1 MSKVIKI
8 KRGLDIRLKGA
19 AELHMAEPG
28 LTGFYAVKP
37 TDFKGLEFRVLR
49 KPGEEVKAGTPLL
62 ADKKDPEIVLV
73 SPVAG
78 KVASVNRGERRKLL
92 EVVIEAASDQVH
104 ETLKKG
110 SPADMEGSSVRE
122 QILRAGLWPAIIQRP
137 YGTVARPD
145 QAPRDI
151 FISVFDSSPLAPD
164 YEFIL
169 KGQAEEFKTGILALK
184 KLTKGKVNVCLSAEL
199 TDSKVFAGIEGVE
212 YTVFQGPHPAGN
224 TGVQIHHL
232 APINKGEVIWT
243 ITPQFVSL
251 IGRTFLTGRPDFSWT
266 FALAGSRVKKPQ
278 YYKTVIGAQLSP
290 IIKSNL
296 VEAELPARFISG
308 TVLTGAKIEP
318 DGFIGFYDSLVTVIP
333 EGKYFD
339 LFGWALPGINKY
351 SMSRTFL
358 SSVFPKK
365 SWDLNTNLNGG
376 HRAFVVT
383 GQYEK
388 VLPMDIFP
396 MQLLKSILANDID
409 KMEQLGIYEVIEED
423 LALCEFVCTSKID
436 IQDILRSGLDLI
448 RKEMN

>member
-8 KRGLDIRLKGA
+8 KRGLDIRLKGS
-19 AELHMAEPG
+19 AELQLAEPG
-28 LTGFYAVKP
+28 LTGLFAVKP

-49 KPGEEVKAGTPLL
+49 KAGEEVKKGTPVL
-62 ADKKDPEIVLV
+62 ADKSHPEIVLV

-78 KVASVNRGERRKLL
+78 KVAAVNRGERRKLL
-92 EVVIEAASDQVH
+92 EVVIESSGELSY

-110 SPADMEGSSVRE
+110 SPADMDGTSVRE
-122 QILRAGLWPAIIQRP
+122 QILSAGLWPAIIQRP

-145 QAPRDI
+145 HAPRDI
-151 FISVFDSSPLAPD
+151 FISAFDSSPLAPD

-169 KGQAEEFKTGILALK
+169 KGQAAEFKTGILALK
-184 KLTKGKVNVCLSAEL
+184 KLTAGKIYVCLSPEL
-199 TDSKVFAGIEGVE
+199 IDSKVFTGIEGVE
-212 YTVFQGPHPAGN
+212 YTVFKGPHPAGN
-224 TGVQIHHL
+224 TGIQIHHL

-243 ITPQFVSL
+243 ITPQFVAL
-251 IGRTFLTGRPDFSWT
+251 IGRTFLTGKPDFTWT
-266 FALAGSRVKKPQ
+266 VALAGSRVKIPQ

-290 IIKSNL
+290 MIASNL
-296 VEAELPARFISG
+296 VEAELPARIISG

-339 LFGWALPGINKY
+339 FFGWALPGINKY
-351 SMSRTFL
+351 SMSRAFL

-376 HRAFVVT
+376 HRAFVIT

-388 VLPMDIFP
+388 VLPMDIYP
-396 MQLLKSILANDID
+396 MLLLKSILANDID

-448 RKEMN
+448 RKELN